1 MLFTLL
7 AESLRSF
14 LDKPGSFLDKSDLSR
29 KDQNGS
35 ASRLLVI
42 LLKKDLSLYFCF
54 KVNKKL
60 INLED
65 NRRSNSCVQWNSG
78 WGCTRISLQY

>member
-14 LDKPGSFLDKSDLSR
+14 LDKQGSFLDKSDLSR

-42 LLKKDLSLYFCF
+42 LLKKELSLHNFLF
-54 KVNKKL
+54 QGQQKAHQPG
-60 INLED
+60 
-65 NRRSNSCVQWNSG
+65 R
-78 WGCTRISLQY
+78 

>member
-7 AESLRSF
+7 AESLR
-14 LDKPGSFLDKSDLSR
+14 SFLDKSDLSR

-35 ASRLLVI
+35 AGRLLVI
-42 LLKKDLSLYFCF
+42 LLKKKKLSFYFCF

-65 NRRSNSCVQWNSG
+65 NRRSNSCVWWKSG